1 VLLAV
6 VVVFLNEEA
15 HLPRLLASIADQTR
29 SPDRLLLVD
38 DGSVDASLRLARA
51 FADKHPYARPLE
63 RPRRSGESDRLA
75 SASELRAFQW
85 AVAQLQEP
93 YDVVAKLDGDLELT
107 PEFFE
112 RIVAALEA
120 DRKLGIA
127 GASLSVAGPDGRWRR
142 EQSAP
147 WHVRGATKF
156 YRRECYE
163 QVVPLPPILGWDTID
178 EARARMHGWRVA
190 VVPLP
195 DGDARHLRTTGSYD
209 GLLRGF
215 RRRGVAA
222 WGYGAHPLNVVLSAL
237 VRMRERPRVLGGLA
251 YVWGWLDAAV
261 HGMPRAEPKVVAFV
275 RREQL
280 RRILHRL
287 RHWPG
292 CFHP

>member
-6 VVVFLNEEA
+6 VVVFLNEEP

-38 DGSVDASLRLARA
+38 DGSVDASPRLARA

-63 RPRRSGESDRLA
+63 RPLRSGESDRLA

-85 AVAQLQEP
+85 AVAQLQDP

-107 PEFFE
+107 PKFFE

-142 EQSAP
+142 EPSAP

-190 VVPLP
+190 LIPLP

-215 RRRGVAA
+215 RRRGIAA

-251 YVWGWLDAAV
+251 YLWGWLDAAV

-287 RHWPG
+287 RL
-292 CFHP
+292 